1 MALARTYTTKEP
13 TTLNY
18 AIPKAKQNL
27 VTNAEIKTTPGY
39 VTDYIVETRLVK
51 PEIPQKAAALTNDYA
66 EVGYVNQESI
76 FVDSVSSWIRNT
88 SDSEKVAFVQE
99 AAKYTGY
106 IDSQCTPL
114 GKRGETRI
122 SQESWV
128 V

>member
-1 MALARTYTTKEP
+1 MALAMTYTTKAP

-18 AIPKAKQNL
+18 AIPQAKQNL

-51 PEIPQKAAALTNDYA
+51 PEIPKKVAALTNDYTKI
-66 EVGYVNQESI
+66 GYVNQESI

-114 GKRGETRI
+114 GKRVETRI